1 MNRMTVFAIFRRLL
15 VKSKS
20 PRAWFGRE
28 WNKMFTYARLGCLL
42 LVFLGFTA
50 LVLAQGS
57 AAPSQPGPAQIYL
70 DVSVTPKSG
79 PPIADLQQQDFTVLD
94 NKVPQT
100 ITSFHSVTGRD
111 AHVEIVLVIDA
122 VNDTVVNVGYER
134 LQIDKFLRAEEGR
147 LAYPMAIAIFTDKGI
162 EGVTSFSSDGNALSD
177 ALQKNDTGLRDI
189 GRSAAFWGAAERFQ
203 LSVTPSLNLSQW
215 RYRVL
220 AAK

>member
-1 MNRMTVFAIFRRLL
+1 M
-15 VKSKS
+15 
-20 PRAWFGRE
+20 
-28 WNKMFTYARLGCLL
+28 
-42 LVFLGFTA
+42 
-50 LVLAQGS
+50 
-57 AAPSQPGPAQIYL
+57 
-70 DVSVTPKSG
+70 
-79 PPIADLQQQDFTVLD
+79 LD

-189 GRSAAFWGAAERFQ
+189 GRSAAFWGAAERLQ
-203 LSVTPSLNLSQW
+203 LSARRPCSTCRSGGAAPWPQSD
-215 RYRVL
+215 RVGFSWL
-220 AAK
+220 ASV